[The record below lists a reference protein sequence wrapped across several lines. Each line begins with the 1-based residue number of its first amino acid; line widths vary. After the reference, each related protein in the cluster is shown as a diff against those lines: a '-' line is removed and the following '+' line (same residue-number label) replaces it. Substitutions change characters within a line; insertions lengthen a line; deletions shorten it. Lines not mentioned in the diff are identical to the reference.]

1 LPQHDNGGDNA
12 EADGLG
18 SMRKQK
24 PAIADQHWW
33 RHRQAHGC
41 EAWQD
46 ADTDGVLR
54 YRRCGNAGVLTYF
67 EWRGEVA
74 GWHHADGP
82 RPVRRSSAQRSAAR
96 KPKRQ
101 TVAPKPDPY
110 GGARGT
116 ASSASGPSGRA
127 GSRWTGG
134 VT

>member
-1 LPQHDNGGDNA
+1 LPLHDNGGDNA

-24 PAIADQHWW
+24 PATADQHWW
-33 RHRQAHGC
+33 RHGQAHGC

-82 RPVRRSSAQRSAAR
+82 RHERRSSAQPLHARRSAR
-96 KPKRQ
+96 PLSRSRIH
-101 TVAPKPDPY
+101 T